1 MSTKESE
8 EEVWISASP
17 FKRVEP
23 LQGVHPRSYQMGLS
37 SMRCVS
43 QGCCGDQL
51 NPLWNARALLRIPH
65 TQGIFDLITR
75 GWASAQPRLPSKAPP
90 SPPPGDL
97 KDNGWYRGPEVR
109 NPFSNMQENFKFQG
123 WQTRILFPLV
133 PSLRALYSEHSESYY
148 ALI

>member
-65 TQGIFDLITR
+65 TQGIFDLISPAPTSFK
-75 GWASAQPRLPSKAPP
+75 SAPL
-90 SPPPGDL
+90 PPPGDL